1 MNESIWNFN
10 DHILLN
16 FEFGMLACEM
26 RMASDDISTFN
37 GDKEWHS
44 EFEWGR
50 IFQGFSGV
58 VGCAWM
64 TEISMRFGRIA
75 RWFASRTTQTVSA
88 CFDFTYHPEI
98 PTKSL
103 LKRQQTLPSKQH
115 LTIDYM

>member
-44 EFEWGR
+44 EFD
-50 IFQGFSGV
+50 GV
-58 VGCAWM
+58 G
-64 TEISMRFGRIA
+64 SFK
-75 RWFASRTTQTVSA
+75 
-88 CFDFTYHPEI
+88 D
-98 PTKSL
+98 SL
-103 LKRQQTLPSKQH
+103 ALLVV
-115 LTIDYM
+115 LG